1 MDKIQNFNKGINKDI
16 SPVYQP
22 EGTYVDALNIE
33 VINDEL
39 QGSLAISN
47 SQGNKFQLT
56 IPDVDNIYKISI
68 IDFAGGNST
77 ITINGNT
84 SAAYTTSAAS
94 TGEDLYDFI
103 VADATLGPAV
113 GVDFNVYYTDFS
125 VTIVP
130 IAAAT
135 LTISVS
141 NSAVLSSAIIV
152 PANSD
157 PIYPIGYAILRD
169 DIYIFSTPCFDND
182 PQTNG
187 GGYGYIWKFS
197 YNNITFAPNSTGT
210 VIPGLANLELIY
222 ANDIDFTTWYN
233 IPQTG
238 VVTRYEND
246 LIQRIY
252 WTDNY
257 NRLRSINVVQDQL
270 FAMDPTLL
278 DVVPSV
284 DFDIPIMT
292 DIDYAGGTATVRP
305 GCWQLSYRL
314 KKNNGAV
321 TTFSPL
327 SNMVYITPA
336 SEGGYYTGD
345 TIWKYYR
352 GAPQGTS
359 LTKQV
364 TWKINYVDLDFD
376 SIEFVLARRS
386 DKNDPGTFFIF
397 EEQTLANDSVIEVT
411 CNGDKLIDAEPLTLS
426 EFLALSSTF
435 THCKTIATKD
445 NRLVAA
451 NVKNKISEID
461 FDARAYR
468 WDDGTAIPAV
478 PTYRLINDGSP
489 TADLDA
495 SDYTSIAEDEDA
507 ICPFNLDPYGGGNYS
522 ALYKYKSDGTTIG
535 GEGPNISY
543 EFISVATAADKF
555 LDLAGGGPCG
565 ESPFV
570 RTDPEFTATSLDL
583 GVDSIDYLEDPVNQ
597 EYTLEFPSLI
607 FENIKFPQYNSVLI
621 GYNHNETYR
630 FGIQFYD
637 KTKSPFF
644 VKWIG
649 DIRFPD
655 AMDPCPAA
663 NSVYTDG
670 TQTGETTYVRSF
682 TDLTRN
688 NKAFVTQLGIKF
700 NITIPA
706 PLTEKISGY
715 SIVRVERE
723 ETDKQVVAEGII
735 ANVAIEDLGSLG
747 TFYDVSPLQGDDMW
761 YAYTDV
767 NYATD
772 LKKLF
777 FISPN
782 MLDLSLQQPAD
793 GMRII
798 STTELVRSN
807 TNTSVNTLSNTC
819 SGGAAPDV
827 WSMFKQYAE
836 TAATGNLDEVI
847 SNVTLMDGIG
857 PFSIGGNT
865 INNSSTDG
873 GAYGERAYYMEVLND
888 ITAPFPNVTAKLMCY
903 IYIYRTEQ
911 YGGNTYA
918 DRTLNT
924 YINCSHFR
932 PIRTSPIDVSD
943 SFFCY
948 GGDVTNG
955 YMDSQRIRKSYQAG
969 VWRSSSFFYPANSPV
984 NRGLRHGACINFNMY
999 NTDPVSGTTDIEGFM
1014 QSGETYDY
1022 NTVYSCQNNIVKY
1035 YPRPLSFNNTE
1046 IFDNRFYISEIKIN
1060 GESSDSWALFLAN
1073 NYWDAEGDKGPINS
1087 MMPLNDK
1094 MYFWQD
1100 RAFGI
1105 IQINPR
1111 AVVTDVNA
1119 VNNAELQIGTGLPL
1133 QRHDYITINAGT
1145 KHQGSTIASYGKLY
1159 WYDANT
1165 FKMWVFNPGG
1175 GLQPLSDIKGFYS
1188 FFTKYLNTEIQNYD
1202 KPTCALDEL
1211 TTPVGFGLNGV
1222 VAVYDNRHQRVI
1234 YTFHTSKS
1242 PNIQT
1247 SFTITIN
1254 ELTDTVTSFYSFV
1267 PRMYMGDGKQ
1277 VFSFNGGDIYVHNQG
1292 EYNNFYGSLYDSY
1305 IKFVVNPNPNL
1316 TKVFDNFVWDSQ
1328 ATKYVSATDSYQNY
1342 NDITFTHIRVTDD
1355 YQNTDKQA
1363 LTLNTNIKRKERSW
1377 QLDVPRNRVLYT
1389 SSNSPNIYTDLSGT
1403 EKTFGERIRDKYAQV
1418 ELWFTNTAS
1427 NYQLRLNNF
1436 VTQFRQSN
1444 R

>member
-1 MDKIQNFNKGINKDI
+1 MDKIQNFQKGINKDI

-22 EGTYVDALNIE
+22 EGSYVDALNIE

-39 QGSLAISN
+39 QGSLSISN
-47 SQGNKFQLT
+47 SQGNKLQLN

-68 IDFAGGNST
+68 INFAGGNST

-84 SAAYTTSAAS
+84 SAAFTTSSAS
-94 TGEDLYDFI
+94 TGQDLYDFI

-157 PIYPIGYAILRD
+157 PIHPIGYAVLRD
-169 DIYIFSTPCFDND
+169 DIYIFSTPCYDND

-197 YNNITFAPNSTGT
+197 YNNITFAPNNTGT
-210 VIPGLANLELIY
+210 IIPGLANLELIY

-257 NRLRSINVVQDQL
+257 NRVRSINVVQDQL

-278 DVVPSV
+278 DLVPAV

-292 DIDYAGGTATVRP
+292 DIDDAGGTAPVRP

-336 SEGGYYTGD
+336 DESGYYTGD
-345 TIWKYYR
+345 IIWKSYR

-397 EEQTLANDSVIEVT
+397 EEQTLANDSVVEVT
-411 CNGDKLIDAEPLTLS
+411 CNGDKLLDAEPLTLS

-435 THCKTIATKD
+435 THAKTISTKD
-445 NRLVAA
+445 NRLVVA
-451 NVKNKISEID
+451 NVKNKIGEVD

-468 WDDGTAIPAV
+468 WDNAGTPKFKI
-478 PTYRLINDGSP
+478 INNGSLS
-489 TADLDA
+489 AALDA

-507 ICPFNLDPYGGGNYS
+507 ICPFNLDPYGGGLYS
-522 ALYKYKSDGTTIG
+522 TTYQYNKSGNLG

-543 EFISVATAADKF
+543 EFISIATAADKF
-555 LDLAGGGPCG
+555 TELYNCSSGPY
-565 ESPFV
+565 V

-583 GVDSIDYLEDPVNQ
+583 NVDSIDYLNNPVNQ

-637 KTKSPFF
+637 KTKTPFF

-663 NSVYTDG
+663 NSLFTDG
-670 TQTGETTYVRSF
+670 TQTGQTTYVRSF
-682 TDLTRN
+682 INLTRN
-688 NKAFVTQLGIKF
+688 NDLFTTQLGIKF
-700 NITIPA
+700 NVTIPA
-706 PLTEKISGY
+706 PLTEQISGY

-723 ETDKQVVAEGII
+723 ETDKQIIAEGII
-735 ANVAIEDLGSLG
+735 SNMAMLDPISSDYYIGSG
-747 TFYDVSPLQGDDMW
+747 NMW
-761 YAYTDV
+761 YNEPTTDF
-767 NYATD
+767 T
-772 LKKLF
+772 KLY

-782 MLDLSLQQPAD
+782 MLDLSLQQPSD
-793 GMRII
+793 GMRLI
-798 STTELVRSN
+798 STTRVDQ
-807 TNTSVNTLSNTC
+807 TNTTVLITSLNTDC
-819 SGGAAPDV
+819 SGVGTYGWNMYKTV
-827 WSMFKQYAE
+827 SE
-836 TAATGNLDEVI
+836 LTAGVNAFDQVI

-857 PFSIGGNT
+857 PFTIGGNT
-865 INNSSTDG
+865 INNQTVDG
-873 GAYGERAYYMEVLND
+873 GSYGQRCYYMEVPVALNNLSGVSD
-888 ITAPFPNVTAKLMCY
+888 ADKYMVY
-903 IYIYRTEQ
+903 IYIYRSEQ

-918 DRTLNT
+918 ERTLNT

-932 PIRTSPIDVSD
+932 PIRTSTVDVSD

-955 YMDSQRIRKSYQAG
+955 YMDSMRSRVSYG
-969 VWRSSSFFYPANSPV
+969 GGTWRSTTFYYPANSPV
-984 NRGLRHGACINFNMY
+984 NRGLRHGDCMNFTPNGG
-999 NTDPVSGTTDIEGFM
+999 SFLAGTEWVGI
-1014 QSGETYDY
+1014 ETYDY

-1035 YPRPLSFNNTE
+1035 YPKPLSFNNTE

-1060 GESSDSWALFLAN
+1060 GESSDSWAVFLAN

-1211 TTPVGFGLNGV
+1211 TTPIGFGLNGV

-1242 PNIQT
+1242 PNVQK
-1247 SFTITIN
+1247 SFTFTIN
-1254 ELTDTVTSFYSFV
+1254 ELTDTITSFYSFT

-1277 VFSFNGGDIYVHNQG
+1277 VFSFDETDIYVHNQG
-1292 EYNNFYGSLYDSY
+1292 EYNNFYGVLYDSY
-1305 IKFVVNPNPNL
+1305 IKFIVNPNPNL

-1342 NDITFTHIRVTDD
+1342 NDITFTHIRVTND

-1363 LTLNTNIKRKERSW
+1363 LANNTDIKRKERSW

-1403 EKTFGERIRDKYAQV
+1403 EKTFGERMRDKYAQV

-1436 VTQFRQSN
+1436 ITQFRQSN